1 MFVFINFVLSDIIN
15 QSYTREQGLLLHFV
29 GKDLQD
35 FGSDLIQELSLA
47 GTDLFKMGGA

>member
-1 MFVFINFVLSDIIN
+1 MFVFINFVLSDLIY

-35 FGSDLIQELSLA
+35 FGSDLVQELSLPCA
-47 GTDLFKMGGA
+47 DLFKMGRA